1 MSSAGWSAPEALAH
15 ADRLYNLGRRLT
27 GNDADAE
34 ELVQETYVRALAGAR
49 TFGGGNLKAWLF
61 KILRNTF
68 VDLRRRVRA
77 APAGDGLV
85 DVAGGDDAPLL
96 RDDLELE
103 RLRRL
108 VGEEIEAALAS
119 LSVYGAALAGWSS
132 FNNFGLL
139 GGLRAAAQ
147 MISYEV
153 TMGLTLVGALLVYGT
168 LEPMAMV
175 RAQGSNPFT
184 WGIVVQPLG
193 FLLEQTHRV
202 ALGLC
207 DLAGVVGVLAR
218 HDAQKR

>member
-15 ADRLYNLGRRLT
+15 VDRLYNLGRRLT

-49 TFGGGNLKAWLF
+49 SFGGGNLKAWLF

-77 APAGDGLV
+77 APASEDLA
-85 DVAGGDDAPLL
+85 DVAAGDDAPLL

-119 LSVYGAALAGWSS
+119 LSDEARTIV
-132 FNNFGLL
+132 LL
-139 GGLRAAAQ
+139 DVEGFSESEVADVLGCPVGTVKSRLSRARRSLRQ
-147 MISYEV
+147 KLKDY
-153 TMGLTLVGALLVYGT
+153 
-168 LEPMAMV
+168 
-175 RAQGSNPFT
+175 
-184 WGIVVQPLG
+184 
-193 FLLEQTHRV
+193 
-202 ALGLC
+202 
-207 DLAGVVGVLAR
+207 AR
-218 HDAQKR
+218 